1 MVPGDRR
8 NEICGNAKVSLYET
22 KYNRKDAIHK
32 FMGIGIRS
40 PDENTS
46 NNDQFYGYEENN

>member
-1 MVPGDRR
+1 MLKLAYTKRSTI
-8 NEICGNAKVSLYET
+8 EI
-22 KYNRKDAIHK
+22 DAIHK